1 MNREELLKSLETLNE
16 EIAEVERV
24 GPETKA
30 ALAKVTADVRRVLD
44 PADPATA
51 DDVDAHSEGVR
62 GYLLELEA
70 EHPKMAEMLGR
81 IADALANMGI

>member
-1 MNREELLKSLETLNE
+1 MDREELLKSLESLND
-16 EIAEVERV
+16 EIAGVDRV
-24 GPETKA
+24 DPETKA

-51 DDVDAHSEGVR
+51 DDVESPSEGVR
-62 GYLLELEA
+62 SYLLELEA

-81 IADALANMGI
+81 IADALANLGI